1 MVKFNPSRVTGGT
14 IELVRNPDGSYK
26 SQVTGF
32 NQIASLNLP
41 DLTATTTTSD
51 ATTEAAE
58 KAKENLETQTSTAF
72 KMPTVMKRDQD
83 NQQDFSGSMTKEAA
97 QTSKLLTE
105 TFDQPIEIKS
115 PTAPLYDDM
124 EQTTAAQ
131 TSTAEINQPE
141 LGDTGTAIS
150 NILNEA
156 KVQEDEQTITISK
169 DRLTGAA
176 GRIKRRT
183 NRTTTDT
190 TRAPQGFDPLGVM
203 SPKEKRDQ
211 RFTDDAGLPE
221 PPLADYP
228 DLGPALGITTKT
240 TTPDTV
246 TQKPEKQ
253 TLGITV
259 PEADVEA
266 DLPTAT
272 RQPTTES
279 RKTFFGSIK
288 RAFNNIPVPSIAVT
302 AIRAIAGPETPTQ
315 RHAKSYFNVRDD
327 GRIAG
332 NPATDLFAGMNRVSA
347 FGNLSRSGQNRI
359 DRREKTISKKG
370 YGPGDKFYDDTQK
383 MKNQLNNYN
392 SSKSQSLSDDA
403 DKGER
408 DALSDSAKSVDYGVT
423 GGATRT
429 DIDVADSGAE
439 SSGGGGKIVCTAMY
453 KTTGLEEWKKHIRV
467 WQIFERKYLTPYH
480 EKGYHILFKP
490 FVKGM
495 HKSNIIKAL
504 GAHVAKH
511 RTQDLKHIM
520 FNSKPS
526 WIGRIYRK
534 ILEPICYLVG
544 RLWQ

>member
-1 MVKFNPSRVTGGT
+1 MAKFDPSRVTGGT

-41 DLTATTTTSD
+41 EITTTAATTTSD
-51 ATTEAAE
+51 ATTTAAE
-58 KAKENLETQTSTAF
+58 KAQENLETQTSAAF
-72 KMPTVMKRDQD
+72 KMPSVMQKDQT
-83 NQQDFSGSMTKEAA
+83 NQQDLSGEMTKEAA

-105 TFDQPIEIKS
+105 TFKEPVEIKS
-115 PTAPLYDDM
+115 PTDVLYDDFPT
-124 EQTTAAQ
+124 EQTATAQ
-131 TSTAEINQPE
+131 VNQPE
-141 LGDTGTAIS
+141 LGDPGSPIE

-156 KVQEDEQTITISK
+156 KVKEDDATITLSK
-169 DRLTGAA
+169 ARIRGPRDLDRTQ
-176 GRIKRRT
+176 
-183 NRTTTDT
+183 TTT
-190 TRAPQGFDPLGVM
+190 TRTPQGFDPLGAF
-203 SPKEKRDQ
+203 SPRPQRDT

-221 PPLADYP
+221 PPLTDYP
-228 DLGPALGITTKT
+228 DLGPALGITTRT
-240 TTPDTV
+240 TAPDTV
-246 TQKPEKQ
+246 TQEPEKQ

-266 DLPTAT
+266 GLPTAT

-279 RKTFFGSIK
+279 KKTFFGSIK
-288 RAFNNIPVPSIAVT
+288 RAFDNIPVPSIAVT

-359 DRREKTISKKG
+359 DRRENTISKKG
-370 YGPGDKFYDDTQK
+370 YGPGNKFYDDTQK
-383 MKNQLNNYN
+383 MKEQLNNYN
-392 SSKSQSLSDDA
+392 NSKNESLSDESDR
-403 DKGER
+403 GER
-408 DALSDSAKSVDYGVT
+408 EALSDSGRSVDYGVT

-439 SSGGGGKIVCTAMY
+439 SSGGKIVCTAMY
-453 KTTGLEEWKKHIRV
+453 KTTGLEEWKKHIKV

-544 RLWQ
+544 RLWR

>member
-72 KMPTVMKRDQD
+72 KMPTVMQRDQD

-141 LGDTGTAIS
+141 LGDTGSPIS

-156 KVQEDEQTITISK
+156 KVKEDDATITLSK
-169 DRLTGAA
+169 A
-176 GRIKRRT
+176 RIRGPKDL
-183 NRTTTDT
+183 RTTQTTTT

-203 SPKEKRDQ
+203 SPKEQRDQ

-221 PPLADYP
+221 PPLTDYP

-246 TQKPEKQ
+246 TQEPKKQ

-266 DLPTAT
+266 GLPTAT
-272 RQPTTES
+272 RQPTP
-279 RKTFFGSIK
+279 KAKNTFFGSIK
-288 RAFNNIPVPSIAVT
+288 RAFDNIPVPSIAVT

-315 RHAKSYFNVRDD
+315 KHAKSYFNVRGD

-359 DRREKTISKKG
+359 DRREKTIEKKG

-383 MKNQLNNYN
+383 MKDQLNNYN
-392 SSKSQSLSDDA
+392 NSKNQSLSDEA

-408 DALSDSAKSVDYGVT
+408 DALSDSAKSVDYGVA
-423 GGATRT
+423 GGPTRT

-439 SSGGGGKIVCTAMY
+439 SSGGGGKIVCTMMNKSYGFGSFRNKIWLRHSKNLAPEY
-453 KTTGLEEWKKHIRV
+453 
-467 WQIFERKYLTPYH
+467 QI
-480 EKGYHILFKP
+480 GYHKIFLPLVKKSKTNKFIKKILE
-490 FVKGM
+490 
-495 HKSNIIKAL
+495 HIAI
-504 GAHVAKH
+504 H
-511 RTQDLKHIM
+511 RTIDIRKEEKNKIHLL
-520 FNSKPS
+520 
-526 WIGRIYRK
+526 GRIYRK

-544 RLWQ
+544 RLWR